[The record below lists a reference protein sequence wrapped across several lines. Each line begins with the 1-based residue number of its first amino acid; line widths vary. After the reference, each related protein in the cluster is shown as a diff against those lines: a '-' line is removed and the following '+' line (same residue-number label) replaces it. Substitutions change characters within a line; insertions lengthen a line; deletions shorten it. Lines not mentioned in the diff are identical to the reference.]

1 MQLAA
6 ELHAERE
13 RVRGDN
19 MDTHTETQRECV
31 IWRKTARGSL
41 RQLGAARDS

>member
-6 ELHAERE
+6 ELHAEKE
-13 RVRGDN
+13 RVRGD
-19 MDTHTETQRECV
+19 TWAHTQRQRECV

-41 RQLGAARDS
+41 RQLEAARDS